1 MDKIKKII
9 SSKKIKGT
17 ADYFNLY
24 KEIEKKIENIK
35 TDGGKKIKI
44 ALLSSFT
51 INGVKEVLFVKCC
64 KIGILPEIYVAD
76 YNQYSQEILDT
87 NSEFSKF
94 EPDLVILFIDT
105 RVILG
110 EQYLLPYAISGKQ
123 REDWVKEKS
132 EEIKSLIDKIKEQ
145 SNSKILLHNFEVPLH
160 SPLGI
165 MDNKEKLGFKES
177 IMKLNL
183 NLSENFKEDT
193 QVFVFDYDGFCSG
206 IGKKNIMDYKMYY
219 LGDIKIDLQHIPELC
234 DEYLAYIKPLM
245 SLTKKCIVLDLDNTL
260 WGGIVGEEGLG
271 GIKLGPTPE
280 GRPFLELQKYLLSL
294 FNRGVILAINSKN
307 NPEDVKEVFRKHPD
321 MVLKEEHFASMQIN
335 WNDKISNMKAIAEEI
350 NIGMNSLVFVDDDKL
365 NREMIREEFPEVLVV
380 ELPDDPALYLKTMME
395 INDFNTLQITEED
408 RKKGRMYAEQ
418 RKRTEHQKTATDI
431 TEYLKNLKM
440 VVTIE
445 KASPFNIP
453 RISQMTQKTNQFNMT
468 TRRYLEEDIKKFSEN
483 NNFLVASIRV
493 EDKFGDNGITGA
505 AIVEKEEDRWRIDTF
520 LLSCRVIGRR
530 VEETLLAYILEGARK
545 ENVNLLIGEFIPT
558 KKNAPAKG
566 FYKNNSFK
574 LANEI
579 EEKQIWEYDVPKEY
593 PYPGFIKTIKFHHSK
608 NGGMSCAQKPPK

>member
-9 SSKKIKGT
+9 SSRKIKGT

-24 KEIEKKIENIK
+24 KEIEKEIKNIK
-35 TDGGKKIKI
+35 IDDGKRIKI

-51 INGVKEVLFVKCC
+51 INGVKEVLTVKCC
-64 KIGILPEIYVAD
+64 NIGVLPEFYVAD

-87 NSEFSKF
+87 ESELYKF
-94 EPDLVILFIDT
+94 ESDLVILFIDS
-105 RVILG
+105 RAILG
-110 EQYLLPYAISGKQ
+110 EQYLLPYSISEKQ
-123 REDWVKEKS
+123 REDWVKDNS
-132 EEIKSLIDKIKEQ
+132 VEIKSLVDRIKEKLD
-145 SNSKILLHNFEVPLH
+145 SKILLHNLEVPVN

-165 MDNKEKLGFKES
+165 VDNKQEFGFIES
-177 IMKLNL
+177 VKAINNSLM
-183 NLSENFKEDT
+183 EEFKKDA

-260 WGGIVGEEGLG
+260 WGGIVGEEGLK

-280 GRPFLELQKYLLSL
+280 GRPFMEFQKYLLAL
-294 FNRGVILAINSKN
+294 FNRGIILAINSKN
-307 NPEDVKEVFRKHPD
+307 NPEDVKEVFEKHPD

-350 NIGMNSLVFVDDDKL
+350 NIGMDSLVFVDDDKL
-365 NREMIREEFPEVLVV
+365 NREMIREEFPEVFVV
-380 ELPDDPALYLKTMME
+380 ELPDDPALYLKTMVE

-408 RKKGRMYAEQ
+408 KKKGRMYAEQ

-440 VVTIE
+440 IVTIE
-445 KASPFNIP
+445 KASSFNIP

-505 AIVEKEEDRWRIDTF
+505 AIVEKEGDKWKIDTF

-530 VEETLLAYILEGARK
+530 VEETLLAYILKEAKK
-545 ENVNLLIGEFIPT
+545 ENVKLLVGEFFPT
-558 KKNAPAKG
+558 KKNAPAKD
-566 FYKNNSFK
+566 FYKGSGFK
-574 LANEI
+574 LVNETN
-579 EEKQIWEYDVPKEY
+579 EKEIWEYDVANTY
-593 PYPGFIKTIKFHHSK
+593 PYPDFIKILKE
-608 NGGMSCAQKPPK
+608 G

>member
-1 MDKIKKII
+1 MDRIKKII

-24 KEIEKKIENIK
+24 KEIEKEIEHIK
-35 TDGGKKIKI
+35 MDDGKRIKI

-51 INGVKEVLFVKCC
+51 IKGIKEVLSVKCY
-64 KIGILPEIYVAD
+64 KTGVFPEIYVAD
-76 YNQYSQEILDT
+76 YNQYSQEILDS
-87 NSEFSKF
+87 NSQFYKF
-94 EPDLVILFIDT
+94 EPDLVILFIDS
-105 RVILG
+105 RAILG
-110 EQYLLPYAISGKQ
+110 EQYLLPYAMPKEQ
-123 REDWVKEKS
+123 RRDLIKEKS
-132 EEIKSLIDKIKEQ
+132 GEIKSLIDTIKERL
-145 SNSKILLHNFEVPLH
+145 NSKILLHNFEVPLH

-165 MDNKEKLGFKES
+165 MDNKEKFGFKES
-177 IMKLNL
+177 IIKLDL
-183 NLSENFKEDT
+183 DLSESFKDDA

-219 LGDIKIDLQHIPELC
+219 LGDIKIDLQHIPALC

-260 WGGIVGEEGLG
+260 WGGIVGEDGLE

-280 GRPFLELQKYLLSL
+280 GRPFLEFQKFLLAL

-307 NPEDVKEVFRKHPD
+307 NPEDVKEVFEKHPN
-321 MVLKEEHFASMQIN
+321 MILKEEHFASMQVN

-350 NIGMNSLVFVDDDKL
+350 NIGMDSLVFVDDDKL

-408 RKKGRMYAEQ
+408 KKKGKMYAEQ
-418 RKRTEHQKTATDI
+418 RKRTDLHKTATDI

-445 KASPFNIP
+445 KASSFNIP

-468 TRRYLEEDIKKFSEN
+468 TRRYLEEDIKKFSESS
-483 NNFLVASIRV
+483 NFLVASIKV
-493 EDKFGDNGITGA
+493 EDKFGDNGITGT
-505 AIVEKEEDRWRIDTF
+505 AIVEKGTEGWRIDTF

-530 VEETLLAYILEGARK
+530 VEETLLAYILEEANK
-545 ENVNLLIGEFIPT
+545 ENAEVLVGEFIPT
-558 KKNAPAKG
+558 KKNAPAKD
-566 FYKNNSFK
+566 FYKNNGFK
-574 LANEI
+574 LVNKDNRKE
-579 EEKQIWEYDVPKEY
+579 IWEFDAAKKY
-593 PYPGFIKTIKFHHSK
+593 PYPDFIKVDK
-608 NGGMSCAQKPPK
+608 G